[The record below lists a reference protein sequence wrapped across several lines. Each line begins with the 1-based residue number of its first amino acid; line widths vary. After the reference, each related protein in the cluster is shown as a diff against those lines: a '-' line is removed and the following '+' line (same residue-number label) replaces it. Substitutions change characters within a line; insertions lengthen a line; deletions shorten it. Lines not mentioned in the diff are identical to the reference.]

1 MRLRGSQ
8 ARERRTVSERARELN
23 KTSNKLE
30 SEVLS
35 EVMGREALFSGRK
48 GTLLL

>member
-1 MRLRGSQ
+1 MRLRGSR
-8 ARERRTVSERARELN
+8 ARERRTVRERARELN